1 MHDTDPD
8 PPEPT
13 ATLAEASE
21 LERPSAEDV
30 AATALAER
38 LRWSIDG
45 LYDAFPA
52 LSVRRLWSRRQLV
65 GLAGF
70 GALFLATLVLT
81 PIWTL
86 TVVMGALVASYGIA
100 LWFRIDLARRSTVR
114 SLRVEVSEDEARAL
128 SDDELPIYSVL
139 VPAYRE
145 PEVLTQLVANLA
157 ALDYPDAKLDVKLL
171 LESDD
176 TATITATEQLDL
188 PAFVEVVLVPAAQP
202 RTKPKACN
210 YGLLACRGEYVTIY
224 DAEDR
229 PDPLQL
235 RKVVVAFAN
244 SEPDIACIQAELAYY
259 NADENILTRW
269 FAVEYRMWFT
279 QFLTGLAGAGA
290 PIPLG
295 GTSNHIRTDVL
306 VKVGAWDAYNV
317 TEDADLGIRLHR
329 GGYRVGLVDSVTYEE
344 ANNDAVNWIKQRSR
358 WYKGYLQTWLLHMR
372 NPRQLIRDIGF
383 GGFVRFNAFV
393 GGTPALALINPV
405 SWLLVL
411 LWFTVKPVFIQQI
424 MPAPIYYTGLTSWL
438 VGNIALYYLTLV
450 AAYEMNVRRVF
461 LAVLLLPVYWV
472 LMSLAAIKAA
482 WQLVVSPNYWEKTT
496 HGLSAHFAPGGVTGA
511 PAA

>member
-1 MHDTDPD
+1 MHDPERTSSVPIEAPLLD
-8 PPEPT
+8 PP
-13 ATLAEASE
+13 
-21 LERPSAEDV
+21 SADEV
-30 AATALAER
+30 AAAAAAER

-45 LYDAFPA
+45 LYDAVPA
-52 LSVRRLWSRRQLV
+52 LSVRRLWSRRQLAGLGIFGSVFLVSVVTFPV
-65 GLAGF
+65 G
-70 GALFLATLVLT
+70 
-81 PIWTL
+81 TL
-86 TVVMGALVASYGIA
+86 TMVMGALVALYAIA
-100 LWFRIDLARRSTVR
+100 LWFRIDLARRGER
-114 SLRVEVSEDEARAL
+114 HEARVEVSDEEARAVP
-128 SDDELPIYSVL
+128 DRDLPMYSVL

-145 PEVLTQLVANLA
+145 PEVLTQVVANLA
-157 ALDYPDAKLDVKLL
+157 SLEYPAHKLDVKLL
-171 LESDD
+171 LEADD
-176 TATITATEQLDL
+176 TETIAAAERLDL
-188 PAFVEVVLVPAAQP
+188 PSFVEVVLVPAAQP

-235 RKVVVAFAN
+235 RKVVVAFAR
-244 SEPDIACIQAELAYY
+244 SGPEVACIQAELAYF

-306 VKVGAWDAYNV
+306 VQVGAWDAYNV

-329 GGYRVGLVDSVTYEE
+329 CGFRVGLVNSVTYEE
-344 ANNDAVNWIKQRSR
+344 ANNDAINWVKQRSR

-372 NPRQLIRDIGF
+372 SPRKLMRDLGF

-405 SWLLVL
+405 SWLLVI
-411 LWFTVKPVFIQQI
+411 LWFTVKPMLIQEI
-424 MPAPIYYTGLTSWL
+424 MPAPVYYAGLATWL
-438 VGNIALYYLTLV
+438 VGNIALYYLTLI
-450 AAYEMNVRRVF
+450 AAYEMNLRRVF

-472 LMSLAAIKAA
+472 LMSLAAVKAA
-482 WQLVVSPNYWEKTT
+482 WQLVFNPNYWEKTT
-496 HGLSAHFAPGGVTGA
+496 HGLSAHLSHGGVTRA
-511 PAA
+511 PAS

>member
-1 MHDTDPD
+1 MHQPDATPPASIATAADLPQFD
-8 PPEPT
+8 PPT
-13 ATLAEASE
+13 
-21 LERPSAEDV
+21 SADV
-30 AATALAER
+30 AATAAAER

-45 LYDAFPA
+45 LFDAVPE
-52 LSVRRLWSRRQLV
+52 LSVRRLWTRRQLLLLASFAVV
-65 GLAGF
+65 GLVG
-70 GALFLATLVLT
+70 LVMF
-81 PIWTL
+81 PVGTL
-86 TVVMGALVASYGIA
+86 TIAMGALIVLYGVA
-100 LWFRIDLARRSTVR
+100 LWFRIDLARRGDR
-114 SLRVEVSEDEARAL
+114 HAPRIEVSDEEARAVP
-128 SDDELPIYSVL
+128 DRELPVYSVL

-157 ALDYPDAKLDVKLL
+157 ALDYPAAKLDVKLL
-171 LESDD
+171 LEADD
-176 TATITATEQLDL
+176 TETIRAAEELDL
-188 PAFVEVVLVPAAQP
+188 PTFVEVVLVPEAQP

-235 RKVVVAFAN
+235 RKVVVAFGRSAP
-244 SEPDIACIQAELAYY
+244 EVACIQAELAYF

-279 QFLTGLAGAGA
+279 QFLTGLAGSGA

-306 VKVGAWDAYNV
+306 IQIGAWDAYNV

-329 GGYRVGLVDSVTYEE
+329 CGFRVGLVNSVTYEE
-344 ANNDAVNWIKQRSR
+344 ANNDAINWVKQRSR

-372 NPRQLIRDIGF
+372 SPRRLCRDLGV

-411 LWFTVKPVFIQQI
+411 LWFTIKPSLIQEI
-424 MPAPIYYTGLTSWL
+424 MPAPIYYAGLACWL
-438 VGNIALYYLTLV
+438 VGNITLYYLTLL
-450 AAYEMNVRRVF
+450 AAYEMRIRRVF
-461 LAVLLLPVYWV
+461 LAVLLLPLYWV
-472 LMSLAAIKAA
+472 LMSLAAVKAA
-482 WQLVVSPNYWEKTT
+482 WQLVVNPNYWEKTT
-496 HGLSAHFAPGGVTGA
+496 HGLSTQIAHGGVQHA

>member
-1 MHDTDPD
+1 MHDPESTSSEPLAASSQTLHLQPPTD
-8 PPEPT
+8 EEV
-13 ATLAEASE
+13 ATG
-21 LERPSAEDV
+21 
-30 AATALAER
+30 AAAER

-45 LYDAFPA
+45 LYEAFPA

-65 GLAGF
+65 GLTVFGF
-70 GALFLATLVLT
+70 VFLASMVMF

-86 TVVMGALVASYGIA
+86 TVVMGVLVALYGIA
-100 LWFRIDLARRSTVR
+100 LWFRIDLARRGERHASR
-114 SLRVEVSEDEARAL
+114 IDVSDEEARAIP
-128 SDDELPIYSVL
+128 DGDLPVYSVL

-157 ALDYPDAKLDVKLL
+157 ALEYPADKLDVKLL
-171 LESDD
+171 LEADD
-176 TATITATEQLDL
+176 AATIAAAEQLEL
-188 PAFVEVVLVPAAQP
+188 PTFVEVVLVPEAQP

-235 RKVVVAFAN
+235 RKVVVAFAG
-244 SEPDIACIQAELAYY
+244 SAPEVACIQAELAYY

-279 QFLTGLAGAGA
+279 QFLSGLAGAGA

-295 GTSNHIRTDVL
+295 GTSNHIRTSVL
-306 VKVGAWDAYNV
+306 IEVGAWDAYNV

-329 GGYRVGLVDSVTYEE
+329 SGYRVGLVNSVTYEE
-344 ANNDAVNWIKQRSR
+344 ANNDAVNWVKQRSR

-372 NPRQLIRDIGF
+372 SPRQLIRDIGF
-383 GGFVRFNAFV
+383 GGFVRFNSFV

-405 SWLLVL
+405 CWLLVL
-411 LWFTVKPVFIQQI
+411 LWFTVKPILIQQI
-424 MPAPIYYTGLTSWL
+424 MPAPIYYTGLASWL
-438 VGNIALYYLTLV
+438 VGNIALYYLTLI

-472 LMSLAAIKAA
+472 LMSLAAVKAA

-496 HGLSAHFAPGGVTGA
+496 HGLSAQFADGGVA
-511 PAA
+511 RAAAS